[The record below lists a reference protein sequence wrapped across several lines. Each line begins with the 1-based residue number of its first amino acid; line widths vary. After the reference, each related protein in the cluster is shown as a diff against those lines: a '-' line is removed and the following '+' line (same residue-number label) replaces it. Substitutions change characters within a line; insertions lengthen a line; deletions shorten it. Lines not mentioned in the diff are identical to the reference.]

1 MHFNASQLTPHC
13 TPLTA
18 RCISMQFK
26 RVNNQE
32 RLQCKRSA
40 VFRHAHAQL
49 FATSFT
55 WFSVLLRCLCQ
66 EVSFSHFLSPLP
78 LPFLCLWSSPLLFF
92 SVTGSCS
99 FLACVGANGWI
110 VPGCASHGGVIQP
123 RGWERW
129 KPLDTPGTRPPFSVA
144 VVDPVQVQ
152 ENAPNLSCVHAWTL
166 YATVSCPN
174 NMINLPP
181 VKLSLGWNLSM
192 LLAQLRQRIEWSR
205 ADRSCYRSV
214 ASCYGKAS
222 TKSER

>member
-1 MHFNASQLTPHC
+1 MRMPSCLLHPS
-13 TPLTA
+13 
-18 RCISMQFK
+18 
-26 RVNNQE
+26 
-32 RLQCKRSA
+32 
-40 VFRHAHAQL
+40 
-49 FATSFT
+49 
-55 WFSVLLRCLCQ
+55 WFSFLLRCLCH
-66 EVSFSHFLSPLP
+66 EVSFSHFLSPLRP
-78 LPFLCLWSSPLLFF
+78 PPSFLCLWSSPLLFF

-110 VPGCASHGGVIQP
+110 VPGYDSQGGVIQP

-192 LLAQLRQRIEWSR
+192 LLAQLRQRIEWSG
-205 ADRSCYRSV
+205 AG
-214 ASCYGKAS
+214 ASCYSKAS
-222 TKSER
+222 TKLEH

>member
-1 MHFNASQLTPHC
+1 
-13 TPLTA
+13 
-18 RCISMQFK
+18 MQFK

-49 FATSFT
+49 FAASFLIFLLAALSVPRGFFQA
-55 WFSVLLRCLCQ
+55 FSLPPP
-66 EVSFSHFLSPLP
+66 PLP
-78 LPFLCLWSSPLLFF
+78 PPPSFLCLWSSPLLFF

-110 VPGCASHGGVIQP
+110 VPGCASQGGVIQP

-152 ENAPNLSCVHAWTL
+152 ENAPNLSCVHARTL

-181 VKLSLGWNLSM
+181 VKLSLG
-192 LLAQLRQRIEWSR
+192 
-205 ADRSCYRSV
+205 
-214 ASCYGKAS
+214 
-222 TKSER
+222 